1 MELSGAGLPARA
13 ACVVVGGGVL
23 GLAAAAA
30 LARRGQEVVLLEKDR
45 VGAGPRGSPE
55 GSCAGI
61 TARRPWPRSVR
72 RSVEVFESAPER
84 FGFRQ
89 TGYFAVV
96 PERQVA
102 DLEAIAAQQ
111 AQVGY
116 DSELVL
122 GGERCADVLTW
133 LWPDFDADGVQ
144 AVLHEQRSGWADT
157 SATIRELAA
166 RARAAGVRIHEG
178 VRVTGVE
185 WAGSGVSGVVTE
197 RGTVGCDLAVVVPG
211 PWAQEWLSRLRAD
224 PARGGPMARAGGR
237 LRAAGRRAP
246 ASRGA

>member
-1 MELSGAGLPARA
+1 MELSGAGLPGRA

-45 VGAGPRGSPE
+45 VGAGASGIAGGIVRGYYRSP
-55 GSCAGI
+55 AM
-61 TARRPWPRSVR
+61 ADVVR

-116 DSELVL
+116 ASELVL

-157 SATIRELAA
+157 SATIRELAG
-166 RARAAGVRIHEG
+166 RARAS
-178 VRVTGVE
+178 GVE
-185 WAGSGVSGVVTE
+185 
-197 RGTVGCDLAVVVPG
+197 
-211 PWAQEWLSRLRAD
+211 D
-224 PARGGPMARAGGR
+224 PRRRAGHRRGMGGKRGLRCGHRARHGR
-237 LRAAGRRAP
+237 L
-246 ASRGA
+246 